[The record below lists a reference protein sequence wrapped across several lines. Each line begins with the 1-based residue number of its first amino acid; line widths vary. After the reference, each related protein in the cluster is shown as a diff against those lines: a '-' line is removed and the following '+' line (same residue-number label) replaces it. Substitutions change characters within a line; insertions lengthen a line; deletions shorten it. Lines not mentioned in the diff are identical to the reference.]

1 MTCQEAQE
9 HMMGALDGH
18 MPDTERLR
26 FQDHL
31 QLCRE
36 CAQTWLALQQ
46 VDAVLRAA
54 PMATPPAN
62 FARRASRAAL
72 ETGQRQH
79 RIVGPL
85 LLGVGG
91 LLVSLLFVFS
101 ALLSG
106 GSMVAVLTLL
116 LFGQLP
122 GMTEALIEGMWLL
135 LRMVWVAVDVWR
147 TAFWGPLFWP
157 VVALVAFSAAIWLAM
172 TYITLRRSW
181 AAATVR

>member
-1 MTCQEAQE
+1 
-9 HMMGALDGH
+9 
-18 MPDTERLR
+18 
-26 FQDHL
+26 
-31 QLCRE
+31 
-36 CAQTWLALQQ
+36 
-46 VDAVLRAA
+46 
-54 PMATPPAN
+54 
-62 FARRASRAAL
+62 
-72 ETGQRQH
+72 
-79 RIVGPL
+79 
-85 LLGVGG
+85 
-91 LLVSLLFVFS
+91 
-101 ALLSG
+101 
-106 GSMVAVLTLL
+106 MVAVLTLL